1 MKLKKYVFVLT
12 FAVGCA
18 AAFVGCDKVDLAGV
32 RSVVASKDGARPIV
46 VAPKNG
52 ELEVPVGRK
61 AFLVAADDYGDKAPS
76 LPGAKK
82 DVEALSKKLVE
93 IGFEE
98 RDVVVLKTGE
108 TDDKRP
114 TQSAIAR
121 RFAEFVDNLN
131 EGDFVIVYLSG
142 HGIQS
147 PSGEA
152 FFAPTDVDLKD
163 LFGTSVSIKEM
174 ARALKKSAA
183 SFRWIIVDA
192 CREDPSNPG
201 AARSPFQLARSATAR
216 ALTDPLDVPDSVLL
230 LQSCEPGNLSYE
242 GGRGRAKHL
251 ENGLFTLSLLEALDE
266 NKSKADAN
274 DDGVLAFSELFT
286 YVSARTK
293 KMAYEYYDATQ
304 KPCLSGFATDFA
316 LMTIGD
322 VTPRDREKAKELY
335 AEAQGL
341 RGEKKWEAALA
352 KIRDARE
359 RNPENEEYRVAE
371 AEVEQLI
378 VESKPPVVVKDD
390 DDDDKIDELKQMISE
405 LQQKRFSTP
414 QAQWNAAAWAP
425 EQTASLAGRAQT
437 DIGALTPA
445 QLLQL
450 GCAYY
455 LGDGVPQNP
464 TMAFRCFERAAAL
477 GEAIA
482 IYNLGVFYQ
491 LGYGV
496 PQNPTMAFRCYERA
510 AALGNTIAM
519 FNLSLCYGNGFG
531 VPQNPTM
538 AFRCCEQAAITGFP
552 QAMYLVGCCYAT
564 GYGVFFPDNRKA
576 IYWYNLAATSAD
588 ANVAQTARAALN
600 QMGIRTF

>member
-12 FAVGCA
+12 LAVVCA
-18 AAFVGCDKVDLAGV
+18 AGFGCDKAGSLGV

-46 VAPKNG
+46 VAPREG
-52 ELEVPVGRK
+52 ELAVPVGRK
-61 AFLVAADDYGDKAPS
+61 AFLVAADDYGDKASP

-82 DVEALSKKLVE
+82 DVEALAKKLVE

-131 EGDFVIVYLSG
+131 EGDFVVVYLCG
-142 HGIQS
+142 HGIQR

-163 LFGTSVSIKEM
+163 LFGTSVSIEDM

-251 ENGLFTLSLLEALDE
+251 ENGFFTLSLLEALDE

-286 YVSARTK
+286 YVSARTNE
-293 KMAYEYYDATQ
+293 MAYEYYDATQ
-304 KPCLSGFATDFA
+304 KPCLGGFATDFA

-322 VTPRDREKAKELY
+322 VTPENRRKAKELY
-335 AEAQGL
+335 AEAQRL

-359 RNPENEEYRVAE
+359 CNPENEEYRVAE
-371 AEVEQLI
+371 TEVEQLI
-378 VESKPPVVVKDD
+378 AVSKPPVVIKDD
-390 DDDDKIDELKQMISE
+390 DDDDKPITTGSPISSG
-405 LQQKRFSTP
+405 QPITTGSPIRTGAP
-414 QAQWNAAAWAP
+414 TATTP
-425 EQTASLAGRAQT
+425 EQAFNLG
-437 DIGALTPA
+437 
-445 QLLQL
+445 LQYEKNRDY
-450 GCAYY
+450 G
-455 LGDGVPQNP
+455 
-464 TMAFRCFERAAAL
+464 TAFRCFKQAAL
-477 GEAIA
+477 WGHAQA
-482 IYNLGVFYQ
+482 MRYLGVYYS
-491 LGYGV
+491 GGWGV
-496 PQNPTMAFRCYERA
+496 TRNYATA
-510 AALGNTIAM
+510 A
-519 FNLSLCYGNGFG
+519 YWY
-531 VPQNPTM
+531 
-538 AFRCCEQAAITGFP
+538 EQAAARGDAS
-552 QAMYLVGCCYAT
+552 AMNLLAYCYCLGQGVGI
-564 GYGVFFPDNRKA
+564 NEQ
-576 IYWYNLAATSAD
+576 LANEWWIRA
-588 ANVAQTARAALN
+588 ARAGSTEAQILLDN
-600 QMGIRTF
+600 KGILY

>member
-1 MKLKKYVFVLT
+1 MKPKKYVWAL
-12 FAVGCA
+12 ALVGCA
-18 AAFVGCDKVDLAGV
+18 AAFVGCDKGDSSGV

-61 AFLVAADDYGDKAPS
+61 AFLVAADDYGDKAPP

-82 DVEALSKKLVE
+82 DVEALAKKLVE

-163 LFGTSVSIKEM
+163 LFGTSVSIKKM
-174 ARALKKSAA
+174 TRALKKSAA

-251 ENGLFTLSLLEALDE
+251 ENGFFTLSLLEALDE
-266 NKSKADAN
+266 SKSKADAN

-286 YVSARTK
+286 YVSARTNE
-293 KMAYEYYDATQ
+293 MAYEFYDATQ
-304 KPCLSGFATDFA
+304 KPCLDGLAADFA

-322 VTPRDREKAKELY
+322 VTPENRRKAKELY
-335 AEAQGL
+335 AEAQRL
-341 RGEKKWEAALA
+341 RGEEKWEAALE

-359 RNPENEEYRVAE
+359 CNPENEEYRVAE
-371 AEVEQLI
+371 AEVEQVI
-378 VESKPPVVVKDD
+378 AGSKPPVVIKDD
-390 DDDDKIDELKQMISE
+390 DDDDKIDELKQMIAE
-405 LQQKRFSTP
+405 LQRNQTERPITTGPPISSERPITTGPPIRSERPITTGPPIMNDVQAARERGLELALLAAKKRKSDSAVFLRLSNVERCELAYRCLQSGEDAT
-414 QAQWNAAAWAP
+414 AVWILEKEAASENP
-425 EQTASLAGRAQT
+425 TAMSMLGVCYYYGR
-437 DIGALTPA
+437 
-445 QLLQL
+445 
-450 GCAYY
+450 
-455 LGDGVPQNP
+455 GVPQDYA
-464 TMAFRCFERAAAL
+464 MAVFCFESAAARGNLMANWLLGVCYCNGHGVVTNVPIGIELIRRAARGGITDAQYWL
-477 GEAIA
+477 QQQGIA
-482 IYNLGVFYQ
+482 Y
-491 LGYGV
+491 
-496 PQNPTMAFRCYERA
+496 
-510 AALGNTIAM
+510 
-519 FNLSLCYGNGFG
+519 
-531 VPQNPTM
+531 
-538 AFRCCEQAAITGFP
+538 
-552 QAMYLVGCCYAT
+552 
-564 GYGVFFPDNRKA
+564 
-576 IYWYNLAATSAD
+576 
-588 ANVAQTARAALN
+588 
-600 QMGIRTF
+600 